1 MSSRLSAGPRLVPSF
16 VAFVLSTI
24 TLSAFAGKQP
34 PPPPTPPP
42 PPPGITTRV
51 SVAANGTQA
60 NYSSY
65 NPVMTPDARYV
76 VFVSTATNLVPGD
89 TNGQPDVFV
98 HDRATGAI
106 ERVNVASDGTQANG
120 SSYDVAISA
129 DGRYVAFESYATN
142 LVPGAQHY
150 YTHVYLHDRVTR
162 TTERISVA
170 SDGTPANHFSYTP
183 AVTADGRYVAFE
195 SYASNL
201 VTGDGNGQ
209 MDVFVRDRATGSTER
224 VSVAA
229 DGTQGNAR
237 SAQARLSADG
247 RYVLF
252 LSEASNLVAAD
263 TNAKTDLFL
272 YDRVTRMPERVSLG
286 ANGAQANGG
295 SAGSGMSPDARWLV
309 FSSDATNLVS
319 NDTNGY
325 NDVFLRD
332 RATGLTERVSISSTG
347 SQGAW
352 DSYAGSVSPDGNVVA
367 FISYAENLVP
377 GDGNGYGDV
386 FVRIRSHATTE
397 RVNLA
402 SDGTQANDETSFSF
416 VAVSANGRFVTFSS
430 YASNLVTGDTNGVED
445 VFVRERTSTP

>member
-1 MSSRLSAGPRLVPSF
+1 
-16 VAFVLSTI
+16 
-24 TLSAFAGKQP
+24 
-34 PPPPTPPP
+34 
-42 PPPGITTRV
+42 
-51 SVAANGTQA
+51 
-60 NYSSY
+60 
-65 NPVMTPDARYV
+65 
-76 VFVSTATNLVPGD
+76 
-89 TNGQPDVFV
+89 
-98 HDRATGAI
+98 
-106 ERVNVASDGTQANG
+106 
-120 SSYDVAISA
+120 
-129 DGRYVAFESYATN
+129 
-142 LVPGAQHY
+142 
-150 YTHVYLHDRVTR
+150 
-162 TTERISVA
+162 
-170 SDGTPANHFSYTP
+170 
-183 AVTADGRYVAFE
+183 VAFE

-201 VTGDGNGQ
+201 VPGDGNVQ
-209 MDVFVRDRATGSTER
+209 MDVFLRDRATGITER

-272 YDRVTRMPERVSLG
+272 YDRVTRIPERVSLG
-286 ANGAQANGG
+286 ADGAQANGN
-295 SAGSGMSPDARWLV
+295 SAGSGMSPDVRWVV

-332 RATGLTERVSISSTG
+332 RATGVTERVSVSSTA
-347 SQGAW
+347 SQGTW
-352 DSYAGSVSPDGNVVA
+352 DSYAGSVSPDGNVVT

-386 FVRIRSHATTE
+386 FVRIRSRATTE

-416 VAVSANGRFVTFSS
+416 VAVSADGRFVTFSS
-430 YASNLVTGDTNGVED
+430 YASNLAAGDTNSVED
-445 VFVRERTSTP
+445 VFVRERTSSP